1 MNNIKPMNAYLTIID
16 GDNDDKKFELSLTP
30 KENSSQITILPNHV
44 AQYVE
49 KGGVLNSDDILIIIS
64 NLKDKTDAYV
74 SLIYMTQSMILRKL
88 NIQ

>member
-49 KGGVLNSDDILIIIS
+49 KGGVLNSDDILTIIS

>member
-30 KENSSQITILPNHV
+30 VENSSQITILPNHV

-49 KGGVLNSDDILIIIS
+49 KGGVLNSDDILTIIS